1 MEEEDAFWMM
11 CSIIEDLLPASY
23 YSHTLIGIQV
33 STGKHVG
40 NNKIFYTVIVDSLTN
55 HLIIGI
61 RQHAGLHNFWSSYLL
76 VHLLIACDLN
86 KPF

>member
-1 MEEEDAFWMM
+1 M

-40 NNKIFYTVIVDSLTN
+40 NDKDIFNRDNYCISGV
-55 HLIIGI
+55 
-61 RQHAGLHNFWSSYLL
+61 AGDRM
-76 VHLLIACDLN
+76 VV
-86 KPF
+86 

>member
-40 NNKIFYTVIVDSLTN
+40 NDKDIFDRDNYCISGV
-55 HLIIGI
+55 
-61 RQHAGLHNFWSSYLL
+61 AGLECGRSWVRVQIWSSQRL
-76 VHLLIACDLN
+76 
-86 KPF
+86 